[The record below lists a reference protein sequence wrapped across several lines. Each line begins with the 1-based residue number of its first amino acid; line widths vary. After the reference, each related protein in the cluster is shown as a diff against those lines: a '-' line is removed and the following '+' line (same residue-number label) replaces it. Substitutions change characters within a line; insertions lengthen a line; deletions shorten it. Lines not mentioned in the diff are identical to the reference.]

1 MTFSEWG
8 WEVASRE
15 AVFYERDFDDLLEL
29 VEAGIVSG
37 HMFWS
42 WNDVNQFTRK
52 DWAAYNGVLMSGAVT
67 ESRELREPIYSR
79 LAALFNGRREV
90 PNAAQRVADR
100 AALALAFRSR
110 RVAAFAIRRPASAG
124 RL

>member
-29 VEAGIVSG
+29 VEEGNISG

-42 WNDVNQFTRK
+42 WSDVKQFTRK
-52 DWAAYNGVLMSGAVT
+52 DWAAYNG
-67 ESRELREPIYSR
+67 
-79 LAALFNGRREV
+79 F
-90 PNAAQRVADR
+90 
-100 AALALAFRSR
+100 
-110 RVAAFAIRRPASAG
+110 
-124 RL
+124 